1 MATELDPTGHQCLA
15 VLLRRAHSLTVIN
28 QSGVAPSWD
37 EIARVGH
44 FVEARHND
52 AIDFDAVRLNSVESF
67 DSDPQLRDRMD
78 RHISVM
84 NRVNELTTA
93 PTAEVSG
100 ETEPPESAADDSAIR
115 RSNYTALV
123 AMAGDF
129 RTHPDWDPGWD
140 PSVV

>member
-1 MATELDPTGHQCLA
+1 
-15 VLLRRAHSLTVIN
+15 VIN
-28 QSGVAPSWD
+28 QSGGAPSWD

-67 DSDPQLRDRMD
+67 DSDPQLRDRVD

-84 NRVNELTTA
+84 NSVKELITA
-93 PTAEVSG
+93 PTAELDG
-100 ETEPPESAADDSAIR
+100 KTESSENAADDSGIR

-129 RTHPDWDPGWD
+129 RTHPDWDPSWD
-140 PSVV
+140 LTVD